1 MPERSMVAAVNPY
14 ERSWMQGSWD
24 AELSGFD
31 SELFALLTAQTTEL
45 SNEAVAMAVS
55 AAMVSL

>member
-1 MPERSMVAAVNPY
+1 MVAAVNPY

-24 AELSGFD
+24 AELTGFD